1 MIYTMYINF
10 KEDVQGRAIR
20 LYPSRSQVYPA
31 TQTWRQL
38 FGPTVTQ
45 KCWWKRRTPSTPTI
59 IIPVPWLSHIPFR
72 AKFLLPSKLVIN
84 CLDWESCKSV
94 NCWWKRRTPS
104 SPTIIILIP
113 WLSISPFR
121 AKSILPC
128 KLDGHCSDW
137 QLREGVGGGG
147 GRPRCQMSQPKSR
160 RQHQLRLED
169 RLQSSGKKR

>member
-10 KEDVQGRAIR
+10 KEDVQGRALR

-59 IIPVPWLSHIPFR
+59 IILVPWLSHIPFR
-72 AKFLLPSKLVIN
+72 AKFLLPSKPFIN
-84 CLDWESCKSV
+84 CLDWQLCKSV
-94 NCWWKRRTPS
+94 DCWWKRRTPS

-113 WLSISPFR
+113 WLSHIS
-121 AKSILPC
+121 
-128 KLDGHCSDW
+128 
-137 QLREGVGGGG
+137 
-147 GRPRCQMSQPKSR
+147 
-160 RQHQLRLED
+160 
-169 RLQSSGKKR
+169 LQSQVYLAMQTWRPLFGLAVTRRCWWRRRTPAMPDVAAKESAPASTSTWRQTAEFR